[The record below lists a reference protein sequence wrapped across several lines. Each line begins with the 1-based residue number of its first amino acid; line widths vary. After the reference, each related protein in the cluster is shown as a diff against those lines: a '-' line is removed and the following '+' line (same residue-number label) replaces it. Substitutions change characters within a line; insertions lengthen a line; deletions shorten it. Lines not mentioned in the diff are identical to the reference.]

1 MTVTIPSQLIV
12 LSAVIAGVIFAF
24 DLLIPLGVAGGVPYV
39 ALVLLGNWF
48 PRILHLYVLAAV
60 GTILTILGYFL
71 SPPGG
76 NFWIIISNRALA
88 LFAIWIT
95 AFLIANRKG
104 AEKALSGAAERVKA
118 IVTNA
123 VDGIITINS
132 KGIVKSLNPAAVRMF
147 GYLEDEIIDK
157 NVSTLMPSHYASEHD
172 GYIAKYLETGEAK
185 IIGIGREV
193 EGKRKDGSHIPLHL
207 SISEFTSDGE
217 QGFTGILH
225 DISEKNKAEKELREK
240 EEELRHISRLA
251 DMGQI
256 TSALAHEINQ
266 PLTAIASYIQ
276 AARRFLER
284 GGDDARDKVYENLD
298 KAVAQGTRAANIIR
312 RLRQF
317 IEKREADYSNGDINA
332 IVEEACTMALID
344 AEQKGVR
351 VRMNLGRNLPLVVMD
366 KIQVQQVVVN
376 LVRNSLDALMESE
389 RRELT
394 VTTSAAENN
403 SVEVAVSDTGPG
415 LPDKVAKQLFKP
427 FVTTKPD
434 GMGVGLSICR
444 SIIDEHGGRIW
455 TTPNPGGGTIFCFTL
470 PAISDTDKS
479 HDQ

>member
-1 MTVTIPSQLIV
+1 MNATVPTRLII
-12 LSAVIAGVIFAF
+12 LSAIVAGLIFIF

-48 PRILHLYVLAAV
+48 PRISHLYILAVV
-60 GTILTILGYFL
+60 GTVLTISGYFL
-71 SPPGG
+71 SPPGD

-88 LFAIWIT
+88 LFGIWIT

-104 AEKALSGAAERVKA
+104 AEKALFGAAERVKA

-132 KGIVKSLNPAAVRMF
+132 KGIVKSLNPAAERMF
-147 GYLEDEIIDK
+147 GYLEDEIISK
-157 NVSTLMPSHYASEHD
+157 NISTLMPSDHASEHD
-172 GYIAKYLETGEAK
+172 GYIAKYLDTGEAK

-193 EGKRKDGSHIPLHL
+193 EGKRKDGTHIPLHL
-207 SISEFTSDGE
+207 SVSEYTSDGE
-217 QGFTGILH
+217 QMFTGILH
-225 DISEKNKAEKELREK
+225 DISEKTKFEQALREK

-276 AARRFLER
+276 AARRILER
-284 GGDDARDKVYENLD
+284 RGDDARDKVYENMD
-298 KAVAQGTRAANIIR
+298 KAVAQGTRAAEIIR

-317 IEKREADYSNGDINA
+317 IEKREGEYSKGDINA
-332 IVEEACTMALID
+332 IVEDACDMALID
-344 AEQKGVR
+344 AARKGIGVK
-351 VRMNLGRNLPLVVMD
+351 MNLGRNLPLVIMD
-366 KIQVQQVVVN
+366 KIQIQQVVVN

-394 VTTSAAENN
+394 VTTSTAENGAID
-403 SVEVAVSDTGPG
+403 VAVSDTGPG
-415 LPDKVAKQLFKP
+415 LPDEVAKQLFKP

-444 SIIDEHGGRIW
+444 SIIDEHGGRLW

-470 PAISDTDKS
+470 PVISDTDKS